1 MPHNDRS
8 RPLDKDKLSM
18 IPREDA
24 VTSAHLA
31 LDTLQR
37 LTPEEMVAGMA
48 VLYAAVCSRLMLDPH
63 DMHTLGTRM
72 LTHQAHH
79 DKANKALQS
88 LRDFAGLR
96 IAGQDVVIS

>member
-1 MPHNDRS
+1 MRS
-8 RPLDKDKLSM
+8 RPLDKDRLYM
-18 IPREDA
+18 LPREDA
-24 VTSAHLA
+24 ITAAHLA

-37 LTPEEMVAGMA
+37 LSPEEMMAGMA
-48 VLYAAVCSRLMLDPH
+48 VLFYSTCNRCGVDPA
-63 DMHTLGTRM
+63 DMHTMGRRVV
-72 LTHQAHH
+72 THQAHH